1 MRNKEVFFLL
11 PILLLLSC
19 SDDDVQQELT
29 TELNLTFDHHVGGE
43 DLELSGQIYEKNA
56 GEHFRIDTLK
66 YIISNIELQLTNGD
80 TFKYPVEESYFV
92 INEKDPSSLSID
104 LEDIPADNYDKIR
117 FGFGIDQSNYPLN
130 GVDNF
135 VPTAEENG
143 MLWSWSAG
151 YKFLKLEGE
160 YGNSIAEVEQKFL
173 YHVGSHGENLDN
185 YKVVELDLGETLRLD
200 QDGQSIR
207 IDMDVLKIFNA
218 VHAFEIAE
226 KDDIQVDPVN
236 APKIAENMKNS
247 FQVDAIV
254 QTSE

>member
-1 MRNKEVFFLL
+1 MRPKNVFFLL
-11 PILLLLSC
+11 PMLLLLSC
-19 SDDDVQQELT
+19 SDDDVQEALT
-29 TELNLTFDHHVGGE
+29 TELNLTFDHQVGDE
-43 DLELSGQIYEKNA
+43 DLVLSGQIYEKNG
-56 GEHFRIDTLK
+56 GEHFSVDTLK
-66 YIISNIELQLTNGD
+66 YIISNIELQRTDGG

-92 INEKDPSSLSID
+92 INEEDPSSLSIN
-104 LEDIPADNYDKIR
+104 LEEIPADNYDKIR

-160 YGNSIAEVEQKFL
+160 YGNSIAQVEQKFL
-173 YHVGSHGENLDN
+173 YHVGSHGENQDN
-185 YKVVELDLGETLRLD
+185 YKVVELNLGETLRLD
-200 QDGQSIR
+200 QNEQSIR
-207 IDMDVLKIFNA
+207 IGMDILKIFNA
-218 VHAFEIAE
+218 VHALEISE

-236 APKIAENMKNS
+236 APRIAENVKNS